1 MRLREPVE
9 PEPVKTGG
17 GKVPGS
23 PGLTPPVRPLERE
36 MTKPLML
43 AGCLLAALPAFA
55 EDMPT
60 LTVYAP
66 EYFTSEWGPG
76 PKIEEGFEAICKCDL
91 KFVAGDVLPRI
102 LLEGENTQADVV
114 IGLNTDVS
122 ARARATGLFAPHG
135 QDLASLTMPVAWED
149 AVFLPFDWSE
159 TAFIYD
165 RTKLA
170 NPPASFADLLAAPAH
185 AYKIAIQDPRASTS
199 GLALLLWVKHIYGDK
214 AGEAWAKLS
223 PKVLTVT
230 QDWSESY
237 GLFTE
242 GEADMVLSFT
252 TSPAYHRIAE
262 GDDTKVAAIFP
273 EGHYFY
279 AELAAQLKGA
289 KHPELAQAFMDYILS
304 DAFQGMIATAN
315 WSYPVIE
322 KPGFLPE
329 GFATLPRPETT
340 FFYSEEEA
348 EALRGPAVEEW
359 RANFGK

>member
-1 MRLREPVE
+1 MK
-9 PEPVKTGG
+9 KT
-17 GKVPGS
+17 
-23 PGLTPPVRPLERE
+23 
-36 MTKPLML
+36 LML
-43 AGCLLAALPAFA
+43 AGCLVAANTAFA
-55 EDMPT
+55 ADKPV

-66 EYFTSEWGPG
+66 DYFTSEWGPG
-76 PKIEEGFEAICKCDL
+76 PAIEAGFEAQCGCDL
-91 KFVAGDVLPRI
+91 RFVAGDVLPRI
-102 LLEGENTQADVV
+102 LLEGEATEADVA

-122 ARARATGLFAPHG
+122 ARARASGLFAPHG
-135 QDLASLTMPVAWED
+135 EDLSRLTMPVTWED
-149 AVFLPFDWSE
+149 ETFLPFDWSE
-159 TAFIYD
+159 VAFVYD
-165 RTKLA
+165 RTRLA
-170 NPPASFADLLAAPAH
+170 TPPRSFAELLDAPAD

-214 AGEAWAKLS
+214 AGEAWAKLA

-230 QDWSESY
+230 QDWSQSY
-237 GLFTE
+237 GLFTD

-252 TSPAYHRIAE
+252 TSPAYHLIAE

-279 AELAAQLKGA
+279 AELAAQLKGS

-304 DAFQGMIATAN
+304 DDFQGMIATAN

-329 GFATLPRPETT
+329 GFAALPRPQTSY
-340 FFYSEEEA
+340 FYPEAEA
-348 EALRGPAVEEW
+348 EALRGPALEEW